1 MPRTARRWASVAL
14 AVLVLGAAG
23 LRLAGI
29 GYLLPGVMNRD
40 GLVLVRQV
48 DILRGDPPT
57 MDGDAWRYPFYPLLM
72 ARIAAALPRTE
83 SPPAEPTPLAR
94 HLELASAP
102 WIRLREISVL
112 LSLLAIPATYLLA
125 RRFVDR
131 ASALF
136 AAALVATS
144 LHHIVLAIQEKPH
157 AAATSFVALALLAA
171 LRLRRKPDALAY
183 VACGVAAGLAIGTLQ
198 NAGACLLAIGAAFCL
213 RDRTRGGASAWWLAA
228 TVAIL
233 AGAVRLFYPF
243 LFETSG
249 AARTPGTLDLAHKIA
264 EGFDGAPWPRILAAV
279 WALDPVL
286 VTCAAVGILLWLAA
300 AVRDPAR
307 RRSALR
313 GDLAVCFA
321 LVVPYALVL
330 GLYRE
335 SLVRVCLPFVPLLA
349 CCAAFAF
356 QRLRGAHAAVRASV
370 AVALVAAA
378 LWPALHFAR
387 IRCVPGP
394 MEEAARWIEAN
405 TDPGETIVVMPKYDL
420 PILPTSAAL
429 EQNAR
434 PAYRT
439 IWAEYL
445 AHVPARSLAGPR
457 RSILVEPGE
466 LPESRLDFVK
476 APLEHLR
483 RYDARHLVLDLSGF
497 ANGFLLGQ
505 AELAVRISPAIH
517 DDGRKRGV
525 VLWGTGYDPLRPSA
539 FSILGLRS
547 LGTAVE
553 IYRVPR

>member
-1 MPRTARRWASVAL
+1 
-14 AVLVLGAAG
+14 
-23 LRLAGI
+23 
-29 GYLLPGVMNRD
+29 
-40 GLVLVRQV
+40 
-48 DILRGDPPT
+48 
-57 MDGDAWRYPFYPLLM
+57 
-72 ARIAAALPRTE
+72 
-83 SPPAEPTPLAR
+83 
-94 HLELASAP
+94 
-102 WIRLREISVL
+102 
-112 LSLLAIPATYLLA
+112 
-125 RRFVDR
+125 
-131 ASALF
+131 
-136 AAALVATS
+136 VATS

-171 LRLRRKPDALAY
+171 LRLRRKPDPLAY

-335 SLVRVCLPFVPLLA
+335 SLVRFCLPFVPLLA

-445 AHVPARSLAGPR
+445 AHVPRGVSRVRVDRSSSSPGSSRNPGSISSRRPSSICGATTRGISCSTSPDSRTGSCSAR
-457 RSILVEPGE
+457 RSSQS
-466 LPESRLDFVK
+466 ESRRRSTTTDASAESCCGGPATTRCVR
-476 APLEHLR
+476 APFR
-483 RYDARHLVLDLSGF
+483 SSVCVRSGPPSRST
-497 ANGFLLGQ
+497 ASRADVGFGPDRERNSRSS
-505 AELAVRISPAIH
+505 AGAGRSGAS
-517 DDGRKRGV
+517 RKRV
-525 VLWGTGYDPLRPSA
+525 QSCSQACSPPRSNMRSA
-539 FSILGLRS
+539 PARLS
-547 LGTAVE
+547 
-553 IYRVPR
+553 